1 MVGEA
6 VEEWLMPSLCR
17 GMGWYDPP
25 CLLQN
30 DVFDVSLF
38 FVCCRNGDS

>member
-1 MVGEA
+1 MEA

-38 FVCCRNGDS
+38 LRLLSQRSKP